1 VEEERKFMSDLSD
14 PEYIAKFIKASGVAN
29 PVRIEFYQGAY
40 YEATSIRIDEAT
52 GTRVEIHR
60 GAYSEGFSFRMVAG
74 ASAHT
79 PSHQPMKVTVD
90 SPKPVR
96 AKKPKKSAAP
106 RAKRLKNPAIRKDGV
121 ILLKDKKRES

>member
-1 VEEERKFMSDLSD
+1 MTRDISD

-29 PVRIEFYQGAY
+29 PVRIELYQGAY

-52 GTRVEIHR
+52 GTRVEIHK

-74 ASAHT
+74 ASAHA
-79 PSHQPMKVTVD
+79 PSHPPTKVTVD
-90 SPKPVR
+90 QPKAVPS
-96 AKKPKKSAAP
+96 KKPKNRTP

-121 ILLKDKKRES
+121 ILLKDKKREES